1 VPVVQISR
9 IQIRRGIATDLP
21 QLAAGELGWA
31 IDEQKLYIGNGTV
44 ADGAPAVGNTEIP
57 TGTSGLFSASTNY
70 VYQGYLGT
78 ATPIVTGDG
87 VDLSRTLQARLDETV
102 SVKAFGAVGDASTD
116 DLSAIQRAIDELY
129 SDTDEA
135 DTRSHRILFFPAGTY
150 KVSGSITIPRY
161 AHLTGEG
168 TDKTILYQ
176 TGGASPVAVTEDL
189 SGNTFGSILSA
200 SFPTEIQIS
209 NLTFKNGE
217 AYGGMSIDN
226 ATKVYFNN
234 VKFQGTYASGGADV
248 TASKGV
254 TVRSTTALPC
264 ANIVFDQCQFTKFAR
279 LVDFDYDLTSARFIN
294 CDFSVG
300 YYGAYIGDDTDGST
314 NGLTLGP
321 SNIQFISSTW
331 STIGR
336 NAIKVDSQGTIRNV
350 ISMGNWFASDI
361 ANDFQGYDTNDPAD
375 IFPVIEFSADEC
387 SSRFDYFE
395 RADVR
400 STSIAPSRD
409 VDGVA
414 IIEKPIKQKILADA
428 TSTTTT
434 GIRVKA
440 TSGSAL
446 IVKYKIE
453 RGSYFRT
460 GTFTVVGKGGTLPQ
474 YNDDYEETGDVGV
487 TLTVTATEEDSTVLS
502 DDETFTVLYTTT
514 STGSPAT
521 MDYQVTEIV

>member
-1 VPVVQISR
+1 MAVVQISR
-9 IQIRRGIATDLP
+9 IQHRRGLATDLP
-21 QLAAGELGWA
+21 TPLAAGELGWV

-44 ADGAPAVGNTEIP
+44 ADGAPAVGNTEIL
-57 TGTSGLFSASTNY
+57 TSGSSIFSAATGY
-70 VYQGYLGT
+70 VYKGYLGT
-78 ATPIVTGDG
+78 STPIVTGAG
-87 VDLSRTLQARLDETV
+87 VDVTRTLQQRLDDYV
-102 SVKAFGAVGDASTD
+102 SVKSFGAVGDGTTD

-176 TGGASPVAVTEDL
+176 TGGAAPVAVTEDL

-226 ATKVYFNN
+226 ATKVYFNS
-234 VKFQGTYASGGADV
+234 VKFQGTYASGGADAS
-248 TASKGV
+248 ASKGV

-279 LVDFDYDLTSARFIN
+279 FVDFDYDLTSAKFIN
-294 CDFSVG
+294 CDFSIG
-300 YYGAYIGDDTDGST
+300 YYGAYIGDDTDGSS

-321 SNIQFISSTW
+321 SNIQFIASTW
-331 STIGR
+331 NTIGK

-350 ISMGNWFASDI
+350 VSMGNWFSSTV
-361 ANDFQGYDTNDPAD
+361 ANNFEGYDQNNGNEV
-375 IFPVIEFSADEC
+375 PVIEFSADEC
-387 SSRFDYFE
+387 ASKFDYFE
-395 RADVR
+395 RSDLR
-400 STSIAPSRD
+400 STSYVPLKD

-414 IIEKPIKQKILADA
+414 IIDKAVKQFTMANNQSA
-428 TSTTTT
+428 AATT
-434 GIRVKA
+434 GIRIKA
-440 TSGSAL
+440 TDGTSVS
-446 IVKYKIE
+446 VKYKID
-453 RGSYFRT
+453 RGSNSRT
-460 GTFTVVGKGGTLPQ
+460 GVLTFVGKEGTAPT
-474 YNDDYEETGDVGV
+474 YNDDYEETADIGVELSVDVDN
-487 TLTVTATEEDSTVLS
+487 LDSTAGN
-502 DDETFTVLYTTT
+502 ETFIVKYTTT
-514 STGSPAT
+514 NDTTAT
-521 MDYQVTEIV
+521 FNYQITEIV

>member
-9 IQIRRGIATDLP
+9 IQHRRGRATDLP
-21 QLAAGELGWA
+21 QLAAGELGWV
-31 IDEQKLYIGNGTV
+31 IDDQKLYIGNGTV
-44 ADGAPAVGNTEIP
+44 ADGAPAVGNTEIL
-57 TGTSGLFSASTNY
+57 TSGSSIFSAATGY
-70 VYQGYLGT
+70 VYKGYLGT
-78 ATPIVTGDG
+78 STPIVTGDG
-87 VDLSRTLQARLDETV
+87 VDVTRTLQQRLDDYV
-102 SVKAFGAVGDASTD
+102 SIKSFGAVGDGSTD

-135 DTRSHRILFFPAGTY
+135 DVRSHRILFFPAGTY

-168 TDKTILYQ
+168 PDKTILYQ
-176 TGGASPVAVTEDL
+176 TGGAAPVAVTEDL

-226 ATKVYFNN
+226 ATKVYFNS

-294 CDFSVG
+294 CDFSIG

-321 SNIQFISSTW
+321 SNVQFIAGTW
-331 STIGR
+331 NTIGK

-350 ISMGNWFASDI
+350 ISMGNWFSSTV
-361 ANDFQGYDTNDPAD
+361 ANNFEGYDQNNGNEV
-375 IFPVIEFSADEC
+375 PVIEFSADEC
-387 SSRFDYFE
+387 ASKFDYFE
-395 RADVR
+395 RSDLR
-400 STSIAPSRD
+400 STSYVPLKD

-414 IIEKPIKQKILADA
+414 IVDKAVKQFTMANNQSVA
-428 TSTTTT
+428 ATT

-440 TSGSAL
+440 TNGTSVS
-446 IVKYKIE
+446 VKYKID
-453 RGSYFRT
+453 RGSNSRT
-460 GTFTVVGKGGTLPQ
+460 GVLTFVGKEGTAPT
-474 YNDDYEETGDVGV
+474 YNDDYEETADIGVDLSVDVDA
-487 TLTVTATEEDSTVLS
+487 LDSTAGN
-502 DDETFTVLYTTT
+502 ETFIVKYTTT
-514 STGSPAT
+514 NDTTAT
-521 MDYQVTEIV
+521 FDYQITEIV

>member
-1 VPVVQISR
+1 MAVVQISR
-9 IQIRRGIATDLP
+9 IQVRRGIATDLP
-21 QLAAGELGWA
+21 QLAAGELGWVV
-31 IDEQKLYIGNGTV
+31 DEQKLYIGNGTV
-44 ADGAPAVGNTEIP
+44 ADGAPAVGNTEIL
-57 TGTSGLFSASTNY
+57 TSGSSIFSAATGY
-70 VYQGYLGT
+70 VYKGYLGT
-78 ATPIVTGDG
+78 STPIVTGDG
-87 VDLSRTLQARLDETV
+87 VDVTRTLQQRLDDYV
-102 SVKAFGAVGDASTD
+102 SIKSFGAVGDGTTD

-135 DTRSHRILFFPAGTY
+135 DVRSHRILFFPAGTY

-168 TDKTILYQ
+168 PDKTILYQ
-176 TGGASPVAVTEDL
+176 TGGAAPVAVTEDL

-294 CDFSVG
+294 CDFSIG

-321 SNIQFISSTW
+321 SNVQFIAGTW
-331 STIGR
+331 NTIGK

-361 ANDFQGYDTNDPAD
+361 ANDFQGYDTNDPND

-453 RGSYFRT
+453 RGSNFRT

-474 YNDDYEETGDVGV
+474 YNDDYEEVGDVGV
-487 TLTVTATEEDSTVLS
+487 TLTVTESEEDSTVVGDS
-502 DDETFTVLYTTT
+502 ETFTVLYTTT
-514 STGSPAT
+514 STGSAAT
-521 MDYQVTEIV
+521 MDFQVTEIV